1 MGYGQAKQT
10 VKVKKAGLPKKLA
23 RKQMLNGLVIRSYAK
38 DKNFLTDAMVDAL
51 KKHSKNHT
59 NRHMKSMVYK
69 MEKMGMSFSKA
80 HKATMVKY
88 GK

>member
-10 VKVKKAGLPKKLA
+10 VKVKRVGYPKKLE

-38 DKNFLTDAMVDAL
+38 DKNFLTDAMV
-51 KKHSKNHT
+51 KKLREHSKHHT
-59 NRHMKSMVYK
+59 LKHMRSMVYK

>member
-1 MGYGQAKQT
+1 MGYGKNT
-10 VKVKKAGLPKKLA
+10 VKVKKAGLPKKLE
-23 RKQMLNGLVIRSYAK
+23 RKQMLNGVVIRSYAK